1 MQRNVDDILKFVY
14 KIFYVETIA
23 MLFKGKFDL

>member
-14 KIFYVETIA
+14 KNILCGDNCNAFQGEI
-23 MLFKGKFDL
+23 